1 MEFQIQVERQ
11 YSGIKMQAVEYNLTL
26 LNMIEDGENIC
37 VNMTPSSPRFFVD
50 IWAIILNFSFYLF
63 DIF

>member
-11 YSGIKMQAVEYNLTL
+11 YSEIKMQAVEYNLTL

-37 VNMTPSSPRFFVD
+37 VNVTPSSPRFFVD
-50 IWAIILNFSFYLF
+50 I
-63 DIF
+63 

>member
-11 YSGIKMQAVEYNLTL
+11 YSEIKMQAVEYNLTL

-37 VNMTPSSPRFFVD
+37 VNMTPSSSRFFVD
-50 IWAIILNFSFYLF
+50 I
-63 DIF
+63 